1 MASDSGRTKAGVRHH
16 LSGDFALLR
25 RWRPVRR
32 AGAGI
37 AAAAAAAVVVS
48 MNGMMGPPGAV
59 WWNAVIVAAGSV
71 LTGLVVG
78 SYVDAPIGAEA
89 TVCDTRWPLIGLTG
103 LVIATSTGQGTLAA
117 HLFTGAAPPSSGRSD
132 PAILR
137 PPLTGPSG
145 MGAAGATPTRA
156 DSPHA
161 LDRRGFRRGVHELP
175 AALSHQN
182 GHLERTFHLMSARI
196 TNGRRPTLPT
206 AAPPGAQWPP
216 GPNQHR
222 KTTPPARGPQN
233 EGCSRTQGSGS
244 PGRGLH

>member
-1 MASDSGRTKAGVRHH
+1 MDTDNRIEETVASDSGRTKAGVRHH

-117 HLFTGAAPPSSGRSD
+117 HLFTGAAPLVLAGVIQPSFALLSLALLGW
-132 PAILR
+132 ALR
-137 PPLTGPSG
+137 ERL
-145 MGAAGATPTRA
+145 
-156 DSPHA
+156 
-161 LDRRGFRRGVHELP
+161 
-175 AALSHQN
+175 Q
-182 GHLERTFHLMSARI
+182 LERTALTPS
-196 TNGRRPTLPT
+196 TGGDSGEVCTSCRPLFPT
-206 AAPPGAQWPP
+206 
-216 GPNQHR
+216 
-222 KTTPPARGPQN
+222 KTGTSRGP
-233 EGCSRTQGSGS
+233 ST
-244 PGRGLH
+244 